1 MSVTERSAV
10 VAALEANLRHI
21 ERVVAHLD
29 PATATTRPAPDRW
42 SPLEVM
48 EHLAV
53 VERGVHKA
61 IAAAAGLPPTEIRSR
76 EKDAMIASAG
86 IVTRH
91 LNAPEQ
97 VIPKGRFATL
107 DEALRFFRERRTATL
122 DLARSLDVAWD
133 AHHATHP
140 LLGHLDVGQWFLL
153 AATHGE
159 RHAAQLERR

>member
-1 MSVTERSAV
+1 MSVTERGAV

-29 PATATTRPAPDRW
+29 PATAMTRPSPDTW
-42 SPLEVM
+42 SPLEIM

-53 VERGVHKA
+53 VERGVHRA
-61 IAAAAGLPPTEIRSR
+61 IAAAAGLPPGDARSR

-86 IVTRH
+86 VVTRP

-97 VIPKGRFATL
+97 VHPKGRFASL

-122 DLARSLDVAWD
+122 DLARSLDVVWD
-133 AHHATHP
+133 AHHAPHP
-140 LLGHLDVGQWFLL
+140 LMGNLDVGQWFLL